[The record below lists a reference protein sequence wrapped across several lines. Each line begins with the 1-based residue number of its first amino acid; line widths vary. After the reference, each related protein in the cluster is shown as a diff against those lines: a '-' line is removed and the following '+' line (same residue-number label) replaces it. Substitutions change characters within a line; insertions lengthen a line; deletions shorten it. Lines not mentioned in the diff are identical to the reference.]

1 MVPLLSGAF
10 LKPYLVGAITA
21 PLVAAVLTPLLR
33 GTVKAAVSLG
43 SQAKQLAAE
52 ATEELEGIAA
62 EARADMT
69 SGDSGPPTSAPKT
82 PAASVSAPRKP

>member
-52 ATEELEGIAA
+52 A
-62 EARADMT
+62 RADMT

-82 PAASVSAPRKP
+82 PAASAPRKP

>member
-52 ATEELEGIAA
+52 ARA
-62 EARADMT
+62 EMT